1 MTLDLATAGGDAALP
16 NWIGGRAVPPEGGE
30 YLDNVRPA
38 TGEALPRVPASGA
51 DDVAAAVAAARA
63 AFPAW
68 AATPAES
75 RADVLERI
83 ADALEARLD
92 LIAEVESRDQGKPV
106 ALARRVDA
114 PRAVHNF
121 RFFAGAVRH
130 ASERAYDTGGEALT
144 YTRHEPVG
152 VAGLISP
159 WNLPLYLL
167 TWKIAPA
174 LAYGNTCVAKPSELT
189 PMTAHLLG
197 SLLTEA
203 GVPAGAVNLVHGL
216 GSTAGQALVE
226 HPEVPLISFTGG
238 TATGRQVATSAAPMF
253 KRLSLELGGKNPT
266 VIFADAD
273 LDAAIAGALRA
284 GFTNQ
289 GEVCLCGSRVLV
301 ERQVYDRVVEGLAAG
316 ASGLRVGDPAAPD
329 TDLGALVSAAHR
341 DKVAGYVEV
350 GRQEGE
356 VVAGG
361 NVPDLA
367 SPFDGGFYLQP
378 TVIAGP
384 SPTGR
389 LMQEE
394 IFGPIVGVVPFD
406 DEAEAVS
413 LANGVEYGLSASLW
427 TRDVGRAHRVAAALQ
442 AGTVW
447 VNTWMLRDLRAPF
460 GGVKASGVGREGG
473 EDSREFFTEAKTV
486 CVALGAGA

>member
-1 MTLDLATAGGDAALP
+1 VSLDLRTAGGDATLS
-16 NWIGGRAVPPEGGE
+16 NWVGGRAVPPEGGE

-38 TGEALPRVPASGA
+38 TGEPLPRVPASGA
-51 DDVAAAVAAARA
+51 ADVEAAVAAARE
-63 AFPAW
+63 AFPSW
-68 AATPAES
+68 AATPAEA
-75 RADVLERI
+75 RADTLERI

-106 ALARRVDA
+106 SLARRVDA

-121 RFFAGAVRH
+121 RFFAGVARH
-130 ASERAYDTGGEALT
+130 TSERAYDTGGKALT

-167 TWKIAPA
+167 TWKVAPA

-197 SLLTEA
+197 SVIEEA
-203 GVPAGAVNLVHGL
+203 GVPAGVVNLVHGL
-216 GSTAGQALVE
+216 GPSAGQALVE
-226 HPEVPLISFTGG
+226 HPDVPLVSFTGG
-238 TATGRQVATSAAPMF
+238 TATGRQVAATAAPMF
-253 KRLSLELGGKNPT
+253 KKLSLELGGKNPT

-273 LDAAIAGALRA
+273 VDAAIAGALRA

-289 GEVCLCGSRVLV
+289 GEICLCGSRVLV
-301 ERQVYDRVVEGLAAG
+301 ERAVYERVVEGLARG
-316 ASGLRVGDPAAPD
+316 ATALKVGDPSASD
-329 TDLGALVSAAHR
+329 TDVGALVSAAHR
-341 DKVAGYVEV
+341 DKVASYVEV
-350 GRQEGE
+350 GREEGE

-361 NVPDLA
+361 ARPDLP
-367 SPFDGGFYLQP
+367 SPFDGGFYLEP

-384 SPTGR
+384 SPQGR
-389 LMQEE
+389 VMQEE
-394 IFGPIVGVVPFD
+394 IFGPVVGVVPFD
-406 DEAEAVS
+406 DEAEAVA

-473 EDSREFFTEAKTV
+473 EDSREFFTEAKTI
-486 CVALGAGA
+486 CLALD